1 MTDGRGAR
9 LLPFL
14 QLPMEPLG
22 AGSGA
27 GGSGRRRA
35 TLRPVSQTP
44 TEGVQEFH
52 GVAGWPT
59 QPTLV
64 PTVIVWGHGGE
75 SVEVQGSF
83 DNWTTRQPLQR
94 SGKDFTIVK
103 LLLPGVYQYKFIVD
117 GTWKYAP
124 DQSAVYDE
132 MGNINNVLEVQE
144 YSPDNLDSLSSFEQ
158 PPSPPHSY
166 DCQPPGADDYAKEP
180 PVMPKHLNLTLL
192 NVPPTFEAPTVLPR
206 PQHVI
211 LNHVYEERAPRNVD
225 ALVLGTTFRYR
236 SKYITTVVYKPSK
249 LPKDSSTMM
258 D

>member
-1 MTDGRGAR
+1 
-9 LLPFL
+9 
-14 QLPMEPLG
+14 MEPLG
-22 AGSGA
+22 QGPGGAGA
-27 GGSGRRRA
+27 GGRQA
-35 TLRPVSQTP
+35 TLRPVGETP

-249 LPKDSSTMM
+249 LPKDGSAMM

>member
-1 MTDGRGAR
+1 MSSRPR
-9 LLPFL
+9 CHL
-14 QLPMEPLG
+14 QM
-22 AGSGA
+22 
-27 GGSGRRRA
+27 
-35 TLRPVSQTP
+35 RPPPENVL
-44 TEGVQEFH
+44 V
-52 GVAGWPT
+52 GVADDFWIAEIVGAVVKAQGW
-59 QPTLV
+59 
-64 PTVIVWGHGGE
+64 HFRK
-75 SVEVQGSF
+75 VQI
-83 DNWTTRQPLQR
+83 DANI
-94 SGKDFTIVK
+94 GKVLK
-103 LLLPGVYQYKFIVD
+103 GPGKFIVD

-166 DCQPPGADDYAKEP
+166 DCQPPRPDDYAKEP

-211 LNHVYEERAPRNVD
+211 LNHVYEERAPRNVE

-236 SKYITTVVYKPSK
+236 SKYITTVVYKPSR
-249 LPKDSSTMM
+249 PAKDNTMM